1 MGRLIGGYWFNAGG
15 NWLNGPFLRL
25 TYQQAKVYEWSESGT
40 SSTAMSFGQ
49 QKRDSFVSSLGW
61 QVNGAI
67 GSVRPFGRITWEK
80 DYNDDNRSVRAG
92 LVSMGGISFGLPA
105 YQADSDYALFDV
117 GASMPIGSTV
127 TGFIGLSA
135 TAGKSDGN
143 YQAITLGIRVP
154 I

>member
-1 MGRLIGGYWFNAGG
+1 MPGRLQFKRAASGAWIIDDSYNA
-15 NWLNGPFLRL
+15 NP
-25 TYQQAKVYEWSESGT
+25 S
-40 SSTAMSFGQ
+40 
-49 QKRDSFVSSLGW
+49 
-61 QVNGAI
+61 
-67 GSVRPFGRITWEK
+67 
-80 DYNDDNRSVRAG
+80 SVRAG
-92 LVSMGGISFGLPA
+92 LVSMGGVGFGLPA